1 MLGNSIGHG
10 SYALKDSAGGLRIGD
25 LEPVILVE
33 GHDELQRIDRIEAEA
48 SRPEQGL
55 AVANLIGGDLEHEV
69 LNDHALEVLFERRR
83 IIHYEMPSFTLNTE
97 PVPGP
102 VWEQAQKAAAD

>member
-1 MLGNSIGHG
+1 
-10 SYALKDSAGGLRIGD
+10 
-25 LEPVILVE
+25 
-33 GHDELQRIDRIEAEA
+33 
-48 SRPEQGL
+48 
-55 AVANLIGGDLEHEV
+55 LEHEV